1 MPNLITIAA
10 ITIEVPSYP
19 SRVTT
24 SGRTASRNRRQ
35 ALRKMLWPLAKAS
48 VILLGV
54 FVREVFL

>member
-1 MPNLITIAA
+1 MLNLIPLMNV
-10 ITIEVPSYP
+10 EVPSYP

-24 SGRTASRNRRQ
+24 SGRTAAKNRRQ